1 MAGRPVSYD
10 RDAVVDGA
18 MVEFWARGFMTSD
31 VEQLTQA
38 AGLNR
43 HSLYKRFGGKRGLFL
58 EALRRYVDEVAAAY
72 VAMLESGTRLDDLLA
87 YFERISGAQGQ
98 ADDPAP
104 QGFDHR
110 GCFLVNT
117 AIELGR
123 TDPDVAALL
132 DAYYARIEEGFA
144 GLIRRGQEAGTIRGD
159 LDPQI
164 TARWLRVTGQGLSVS
179 SRIGAMPQDLA
190 QMMRLTL
197 APMTTQ

>member
-1 MAGRPVSYD
+1 MAGRPVTYD

-18 MVEFWARGFMTSD
+18 MIEFWARGFTTSD
-31 VEQLTQA
+31 VERLTQA

-43 HSLYKRFGGKRGLFL
+43 HSLYKSFGGKRGLFL

-72 VAMLESGTRLDDLLA
+72 VAMLESGTGLDDLLA

-98 ADDPAP
+98 ASDHAP

-144 GLIRRGQEAGTIRGD
+144 GLIRRGQAHGSIRGD

-190 QMMRLTL
+190 QMMRLAL

>member
-18 MVEFWARGFMTSD
+18 MVEFWARGFTTSD
-31 VEQLTQA
+31 VERLTQA

-43 HSLYKRFGGKRGLFL
+43 HSLYKSFGGKRGLFL

-72 VAMLESGTRLDDLLA
+72 VAMLESGTGLDDLLA
-87 YFERISGAQGQ
+87 YFERISGVQEQ
-98 ADDPAP
+98 AGDHAP

-123 TDPDVAALL
+123 ADPDVAALL
-132 DAYYARIEEGFA
+132 DAYYARIEDGFA
-144 GLIRRGQEAGTIRGD
+144 GLIRRGQAHGSIRGD

>member
-1 MAGRPVSYD
+1 MAGRPVRYE

-18 MVEFWARGFMTSD
+18 MAEFWARGFALSD
-31 VEQLTQA
+31 VERLTQA
-38 AGLNR
+38 SGLNR

-58 EALRRYVDEVAAAY
+58 EALRRYIDEVAAAY
-72 VAMLESGTRLDDLLA
+72 VALLESGAGLDDLLA
-87 YFERISGAQGQ
+87 YFERIGGAHEIGG
-98 ADDPAP
+98 DAP

-144 GLIRRGQEAGTIRGD
+144 GLIRRGQAHGSIRGD

-190 QMMRLTL
+190 QTMRLTL
-197 APMTTQ
+197 APMTPQ

>member
-1 MAGRPVSYD
+1 MAGRPVTYD

-18 MVEFWARGFMTSD
+18 MIEFWARGFTTSD
-31 VEQLTQA
+31 VERLTQA

-43 HSLYKRFGGKRGLFL
+43 HSLYKSFGGKRGLFL

-72 VAMLESGTRLDDLLA
+72 VAMLESGTGLDDLLA

-98 ADDPAP
+98 ASDPAP

-144 GLIRRGQEAGTIRGD
+144 GLIRRGQAHGSIRGD

-190 QMMRLTL
+190 QMMRLAL

>member
-1 MAGRPVSYD
+1 MAGRPVTYD

-18 MVEFWARGFMTSD
+18 MIEFWARGFTTSD
-31 VEQLTQA
+31 VERLTQA

-72 VAMLESGTRLDDLLA
+72 VAMLESGTGLDDLLA

-98 ADDPAP
+98 ASDHAP

-132 DAYYARIEEGFA
+132 GAYYARIEEGFA
-144 GLIRRGQEAGTIRGD
+144 GLIRRGQAHGSIRGD

-190 QMMRLTL
+190 QMMRLAL